1 MISAKHLLPLVLL
14 TGTLLHAVP
23 NLEVNSAPDRW
34 SAPFEVLDQPKGVY
48 GEYRRAA
55 ESAAGALRFSSKGA
69 RQAFLAA
76 LADYIGGGGA

>member
-1 MISAKHLLPLVLL
+1 MISAKHLLPLVLV

-48 GEYRRAA
+48 GEYRRTA
-55 ESAAGALRFSSKGA
+55 EIYHKGA
-69 RQAFLAA
+69 AQAASPF
-76 LADYIGGGGA
+76 

>member
-1 MISAKHLLPLVLL
+1 MISAKHLLPLVLV

-48 GEYRRAA
+48 GEYRRTA
-55 ESAAGALRFSSKGA
+55 EIYHKGA
-69 RQAFLAA
+69 AQAASVLIKTCWKSSSAVRFRRE
-76 LADYIGGGGA
+76 